1 VLNSLADRLMRSALL
16 RHLLFL
22 VAALFAVVLIG
33 YHFGTFDQSVH
44 IPYLKKSVDPSLY
57 PGDKFLDLRFVHYS
71 FFWFIFQPFY
81 RLGILEPV
89 MFAVHL
95 LATYLTFWM
104 LWELSIT
111 LFDNPLAALITV
123 MAFVFPHVGLPG
135 FLAIEFSL
143 LNRTFVFPFLL
154 AAFVLYLRRRYLL
167 TFLLLGLMYNLHAIS
182 VGFVAAMLLLD
193 ALLRWREIGWR
204 KLLPALTL
212 FLLGASP
219 VLVWKVNHSGID
231 LTLRPEI
238 LDVAARGT
246 LGTIYYLFSDQPYIL
261 FDTLNGLGTLALFL
275 IGYRAAPSAQHN
287 RAVIHFV
294 YAIGLI
300 VLANVITTYLLPVTI
315 LLQMQILRAAVFLLP
330 FGYLYFANVLAKGYQ
345 DRHPDEGTLSALFV
359 AFITWLIPIVPCLVW
374 LGRGWLGKRRW
385 RQIAA
390 AVAVY
395 GGMVVVMVATRLSGL
410 WSPGI
415 HVYGP
420 RTPWVDVQLW
430 AREHTPPETCFITPP
445 HIFSNYV
452 PGWRV
457 FSERPTT
464 ATLTELME
472 MPFNP
477 EYLDDW
483 VADFEQVAP
492 GAIARF
498 DYSTPLAQAVTAEAY
513 YSLTEADII
522 RVARRY
528 GASYLVVEKPHRYDF
543 PIAYE
548 NEGFLVYDL
557 RGVLGETSHR
567 LDRAS
572 LASASDPR
580 PEKIP
585 QPYHDYQYA

>member
-1 VLNSLADRLMRSALL
+1 MLNSLADRLARSVLL
-16 RHLLFL
+16 RHILFL
-22 VAALFAVVLIG
+22 SATLCAVVLIG

-44 IPYLKKSVDPSLY
+44 IPYLKKSVDPALY

-71 FFWFIFQPFY
+71 LFWFIFQPFY
-81 RLGILEPV
+81 RLGMLEPA
-89 MFAVHL
+89 MFVVHL
-95 LATYLTFWM
+95 LVTYLTFWM

-111 LFDNPLAALITV
+111 LFNNPLAALITV
-123 MAFVFPHVGLPG
+123 MAFIFPHVGLPG

-143 LNRTFVFPFLL
+143 LSRTFVFPFLL
-154 AAFVLYLRRRYLL
+154 ATFALYLRRRYLL
-167 TFLLLGLMYNLHAIS
+167 TFLLLGLVYNLHAIS

-193 ALLRWREIGWR
+193 AILRWREIGWR

-238 LDVAARGT
+238 LSVAARGT

-261 FDTLNGLGTLALFL
+261 FDTFNGLGTLALFL
-275 IGYRAAPSAQHN
+275 IGRRAAPSAQHN
-287 RAVIHFV
+287 RAVTHFV

-330 FGYLYFANVLAKGYQ
+330 FGYLYFANALAQGYQ
-345 DRHPDEGTLSALFV
+345 DQRLGEGTLSVLFV
-359 AFITWLIPIVPCLVW
+359 AFITWLIPIIPCLVW
-374 LGRGWLGKRRW
+374 LGRGWLARKRW

-390 AVAVY
+390 AVAIY
-395 GGMVVVMVATRLSGL
+395 GGMVVVMATTWLSGL

-415 HVYGP
+415 YVYGP

-430 AREHTPPETCFITPP
+430 AREHTSPETRFITPP

-483 VADFEQVAP
+483 VADFERVAP

-498 DYSTPLAQAVTAEAY
+498 DYSTPLAQTVASEAY
-513 YSLTEADII
+513 YSLTEADVI
-522 RVARRY
+522 RIALEY
-528 GASYLVVEKPHRYDF
+528 GASYLVVEKPHRYNF

-548 NEGFLVYDL
+548 NEGFVVYDL
-557 RGVLGETSHR
+557 RDVLGETSHR
-567 LDRAS
+567 SDGVF
-572 LASASDPR
+572 LALTGDPR
-580 PEKIP
+580 PEEIP
-585 QPYHDYQYA
+585 